1 MRQIIALVGCLCLF
15 LQGCAVMQAVPV
27 PQGGSTTAAVQV
39 GDTVE
44 TTTRAGEVKRFKVT
58 AVTNEELQ
66 GVDTRVTY
74 SEIASLEVARRD
86 ERKSRTVW
94 WILGGA
100 ALAALVA
107 GASGG
112 GGSSY

>member
-1 MRQIIALVGCLCLF
+1 MRQVIALVGCLCLI
-15 LQGCAVMQAVPV
+15 LQGCTGLRTVPV
-27 PQGGSTTAAVQV
+27 PQGGSRTAAVQV
-39 GDTVE
+39 GETVE
-44 TTTRAGEVKRFKVT
+44 ATTRAGELKRFKVT
-58 AVTNEELQ
+58 GVTNEELL
-66 GVDTRVTY
+66 GADTQVAY
-74 SEIASLEVARRD
+74 AEIASLKVARQD
-86 ERKSRTVW
+86 EGRTRTVW

>member
-1 MRQIIALVGCLCLF
+1 MRQVIALVGCLSLF

-27 PQGGSTTAAVQV
+27 PQGGSGTAAVHI

-44 TTTRAGEVKRFKVT
+44 ATTLAGEVKRFKVT
-58 AVTNEELQ
+58 GVTNEELL
-66 GVDTRVTY
+66 GADAPVAY
-74 SEIASLEVARRD
+74 SEIASLQVARH
-86 ERKSRTVW
+86 EASKTRTVW